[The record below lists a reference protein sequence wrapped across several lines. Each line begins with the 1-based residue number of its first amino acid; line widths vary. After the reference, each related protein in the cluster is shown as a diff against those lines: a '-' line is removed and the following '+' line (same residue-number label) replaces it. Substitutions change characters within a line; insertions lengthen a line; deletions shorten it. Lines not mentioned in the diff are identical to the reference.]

1 MIVLYGQFKLR
12 PYILLHTT
20 NFHHCW
26 SKFFVFWL
34 SEMAQINVSCYYN
47 YPLRKFPEKKK
58 ANFENLIPHE
68 TEEDTMVNI
77 YICVNSGLTL
87 VKLSR

>member
-20 NFHHCW
+20 NFHH
-26 SKFFVFWL
+26 
-34 SEMAQINVSCYYN
+34 YYN
-47 YPLRKFPEKKK
+47 YPLRKFPGKKK

>member
-1 MIVLYGQFKLR
+1 MLQSS
-12 PYILLHTT
+12 PYEI
-20 NFHHCW
+20 
-26 SKFFVFWL
+26 S
-34 SEMAQINVSCYYN
+34 
-47 YPLRKFPEKKK
+47 RK

-77 YICVNSGLTL
+77 YICINSRLTL

>member
-1 MIVLYGQFKLR
+1 
-12 PYILLHTT
+12 
-20 NFHHCW
+20 
-26 SKFFVFWL
+26 
-34 SEMAQINVSCYYN
+34 MAQNNVSCYYN

>member
-1 MIVLYGQFKLR
+1 
-12 PYILLHTT
+12 
-20 NFHHCW
+20 
-26 SKFFVFWL
+26 
-34 SEMAQINVSCYYN
+34 MAQNNNVSCYDH
-47 YPLRKFPEKKK
+47 PLTKFPEKK

-77 YICVNSGLTL
+77 YICINSGLTL